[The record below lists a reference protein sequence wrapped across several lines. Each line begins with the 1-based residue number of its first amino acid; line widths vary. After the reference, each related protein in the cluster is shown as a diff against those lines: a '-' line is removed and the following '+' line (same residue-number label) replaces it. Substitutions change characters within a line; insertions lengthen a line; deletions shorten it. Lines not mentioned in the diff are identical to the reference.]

1 MYIKL
6 RTNIGGIIYL
16 NSIPNN
22 INSYKNRFWYFNQ
35 GILFS
40 YSDMNYKFKSR
51 EDVESLLDELIM
63 LESEGTILVDL
74 DQLINKIHIELLP

>member
-6 RTNIGGIIYL
+6 RTDIGGIIYL
-16 NSIPNN
+16 DSIPNS
-22 INSYKNRFWYFNQ
+22 INSYQNKFWYFNK
-35 GILFS
+35 GTLFS

-63 LESEGTILVDL
+63 LESCRS
-74 DQLINKIHIELLP
+74 